1 MLPLFRATH
10 VVVAAVAIG
19 AGSVLYTFAA
29 SKYVDMGPLR
39 DVIGR
44 KLQPSV
50 EAPASAS
57 TQEGAPQNVEQT

>member
-1 MLPLFRATH
+1 MLPLFKATH

-19 AGSVLYTFAA
+19 AGSVLYTFVA

-50 EAPASAS
+50 EAPASS